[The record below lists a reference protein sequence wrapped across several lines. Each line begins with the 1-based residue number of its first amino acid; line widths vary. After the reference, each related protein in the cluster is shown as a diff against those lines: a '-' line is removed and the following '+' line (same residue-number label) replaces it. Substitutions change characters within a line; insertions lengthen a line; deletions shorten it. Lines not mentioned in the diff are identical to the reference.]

1 MSASVA
7 GSHMLITGASSGLGY
22 VTARELARRGAELT
36 LIMRDGQ
43 KAQRTVAALERETGS
58 SKIRWE
64 LADLSLMSEVEALV
78 ERLKNA
84 APQSR
89 LVVLGGQVDG
99 LLVRDLFACS
109 VLGYLFLGDDLGD
122 CLPPALGTVLNNR
135 PYLSPTANAE
145 YLVAMQS
152 PLRNWQLDSEA
163 RAVLRLLAR
172 GLHISQIAEQMDVP
186 LRRIYW
192 VRQKLRKCFGDNTNE
207 HLISM
212 AVSEGFSYPRE

>member
-1 MSASVA
+1 MGYRILLGDEADVV
-7 GSHMLITGASSGLGY
+7 LIGVQTILNWCANWDTIY
-22 VTARELARRGAELT
+22 TARSGSELIEIAREAQPDVIVFNERLDP
-36 LIMRDGQ
+36 LID
-43 KAQRTVAALERETGS
+43 VL
-58 SKIRWE
+58 
-64 LADLSLMSEVEALV
+64 ALV
-78 ERLKNA
+78 ERLKHA

-89 LVVLGGQVDG
+89 LVMLGGQVDG
-99 LLVRDLFACS
+99 LLVRDLFACG

-122 CLPPALGTVLNNR
+122 CLAPALGTALNNR

-192 VRQKLRKCFGDNTNE
+192 VRQKLRKRFGANTNE

-212 AVSEGFSYPRE
+212 AVSEGFAYGER

>member
-1 MSASVA
+1 MGYRILLGDEADVV
-7 GSHMLITGASSGLGY
+7 LIGVQTILNGIDWDTIY
-22 VTARELARRGAELT
+22 TARSGGELIEIAREAQPDVIVFNERLDP
-36 LIMRDGQ
+36 LID
-43 KAQRTVAALERETGS
+43 VL
-58 SKIRWE
+58 
-64 LADLSLMSEVEALV
+64 ALV

-99 LLVRDLFACS
+99 LLVRDLFACG

-122 CLPPALGTVLNNR
+122 CLAPALGTVLNNR

-192 VRQKLRKCFGDNTNE
+192 VRQKLRKRFGANTNE

-212 AVSEGFSYPRE
+212 AVSEGFAYPRD

>member
-1 MSASVA
+1 MGYRILLGDEADVV
-7 GSHMLITGASSGLGY
+7 LIGVQTILDWSDNWDTIY
-22 VTARELARRGAELT
+22 TARSGGELIEIAREAQPDVIVFNERLDP
-36 LIMRDGQ
+36 LID
-43 KAQRTVAALERETGS
+43 VL
-58 SKIRWE
+58 
-64 LADLSLMSEVEALV
+64 ALV

-99 LLVRDLFACS
+99 LLVRDLFACG

-122 CLPPALGTVLNNR
+122 CLPPALGTALNNR

-192 VRQKLRKCFGDNTNE
+192 VRQKLRKRFGANTNE

-212 AVSEGFSYPRE
+212 AVSEGFAYGDR

>member
-1 MSASVA
+1 MIRILLGDEADVVLIGVQTILN
-7 GSHMLITGASSGLGY
+7 GSTDWDMIY
-22 VTARELARRGAELT
+22 TARSGGELIEIAREAQPDVIVFNERLDP
-36 LIMRDGQ
+36 LID
-43 KAQRTVAALERETGS
+43 VL
-58 SKIRWE
+58 
-64 LADLSLMSEVEALV
+64 ALV
-78 ERLKNA
+78 ERLKHA

-99 LLVRDLFACS
+99 LLVRDLFACG

-152 PLRNWQLDSEA
+152 PLRNWQLDSEG

-172 GLHISQIAEQMDVP
+172 GLHITQIAEQMDVP

-192 VRQKLRKCFGDNTNE
+192 VRQKLRKRFGANTNE

-212 AVSEGFSYPRE
+212 AVSEGFAYPRD

>member
-1 MSASVA
+1 MGYRILLGDEADVV
-7 GSHMLITGASSGLGY
+7 LIGVQTILNGIDWDTIY
-22 VTARELARRGAELT
+22 TARSGSELIEIAREAQPDVIVFNERLDP
-36 LIMRDGQ
+36 LID
-43 KAQRTVAALERETGS
+43 VL
-58 SKIRWE
+58 
-64 LADLSLMSEVEALV
+64 ALV

-99 LLVRDLFACS
+99 LLVRDLFACG

-135 PYLSPTANAE
+135 PYLSPTANAV

-152 PLRNWQLDSEA
+152 SLRNWQLDSEA

-192 VRQKLRKCFGDNTNE
+192 VRQ
-207 HLISM
+207 
-212 AVSEGFSYPRE
+212 

>member
-1 MSASVA
+1 MIRILLGDEADVV
-7 GSHMLITGASSGLGY
+7 LIGVQTILNNADNWDAIY
-22 VTARELARRGAELT
+22 TARSGGELLEVAREAQPQVIVFNERLDP
-36 LIMRDGQ
+36 LID
-43 KAQRTVAALERETGS
+43 VL
-58 SKIRWE
+58 
-64 LADLSLMSEVEALV
+64 ALV

-99 LLVRDLFACS
+99 LLVRDLFACG

-192 VRQKLRKCFGDNTNE
+192 VRQKLRKRFGANTNE

-212 AVSEGFSYPRE
+212 AVSKGFAYGER

>member
-1 MSASVA
+1 MGYRILLGDEADVV
-7 GSHMLITGASSGLGY
+7 LIGVQTILNGIDWDTIY
-22 VTARELARRGAELT
+22 TARSGSELIEIAREAQPDVIVFNERLDP
-36 LIMRDGQ
+36 LID
-43 KAQRTVAALERETGS
+43 VL
-58 SKIRWE
+58 
-64 LADLSLMSEVEALV
+64 ALV
-78 ERLKNA
+78 ERLKHA

-89 LVVLGGQVDG
+89 MVVLGGQVDG
-99 LLVRDLFACS
+99 LLVRDLFACG

-192 VRQKLRKCFGDNTNE
+192 VRQKLRKRFGANTNE

-212 AVSEGFSYPRE
+212 AVSEGFAYGER